1 MRIGIFHGRTMG
13 AANRPVRGLRFRE
26 APPGAVAGRFNAGFP
41 REKSG
46 ASYFDKGEH
55 PGS

>member
-1 MRIGIFHGRTMG
+1 MG

-26 APPGAVAGRFNAGFP
+26 APPGAVAGRLNAGFR

-55 PGS
+55 PGSWRL